1 MFKQV
6 LAATAM
12 NLRSLPQ
19 RFAAS
24 MVVVIGIGGVVG
36 VLITVLAMASG
47 LSRTFVETGRPDRA
61 LILHKAANTESFS
74 NIDLD
79 WTVAIAQPP
88 EVLRGAEG
96 TAAVCPERIVGA
108 SLSRR
113 AGGEAGVT
121 LRGTCPAMYL
131 VHPEW
136 RLVAGRQ
143 FRPGLHEVMVGMGA
157 FRQFSGVDVGDHVK
171 LGTSEWTVVG
181 RFTSDGD
188 VHESEVLTDATT
200 LMSAYG
206 WTDYSSVTVR
216 LKSETALG
224 GYRKALLSNPSLQV
238 EVLGERDYYQRQS
251 QGIANLLYLVSTVVG
266 AIMAIGAVL
275 TATNILYSA
284 VAGRR
289 GEIAT
294 LRAIGFGAFGVVSSI
309 LVESLLL
316 AIVGALLGALVAWL
330 AFSGNVLSTS
340 AGAFDAQV
348 MFTMVVRPGL
358 IALGVLW
365 GVTIGLLGGL
375 LPAVRAARMP
385 VAVALRPV

>member
-1 MFKQV
+1 
-6 LAATAM
+6 
-12 NLRSLPQ
+12 
-19 RFAAS
+19 
-24 MVVVIGIGGVVG
+24 
-36 VLITVLAMASG
+36 MASG
-47 LSRTFVETGRPDRA
+47 LTRTFVKTGDLDRA
-61 LILHKAANTESFS
+61 LVLHKAANTESFS

-79 WTVAIAQPP
+79 WSVAIAQPRQ
-88 EVLRGAEG
+88 VLRGADG

-108 SLSRR
+108 SLFRR
-113 AGGEAGVT
+113 GGGEAGVT

-143 FRPGLHEVMVGMGA
+143 FRPGLHELIVGVGA
-157 FRQFSGVDVGDHVK
+157 FRQFAAVNLGDHVK

-181 RFTSDGD
+181 RFTSGGD
-188 VHESEVLTDATT
+188 LHESEVLTDATT

-206 WTDYSSVTVR
+206 WADYSSVTVR
-216 LKSETALG
+216 LISDSALG
-224 GYRKALLSNPSLQV
+224 EFRKALLSNPSLQV
-238 EVLGERDYYQRQS
+238 EVIGERDYYQRQS
-251 QGIANLLYLVSTVVG
+251 QGIASLLYLVSTVVG

-275 TATNILYSA
+275 TATNILYSSVA
-284 VAGRR
+284 VRK

-294 LRAIGFGAFGVVSSI
+294 LRAIGFGASGVVISI

-316 AIVGALLGALVAWL
+316 AVVGALLGATVAWL

-340 AGAFDAQV
+340 AGAFNAQV
-348 MFTMVVRPGL
+348 MFTMAVRPGL
-358 IALGVLW
+358 IGLGVLW

>member
-1 MFKQV
+1 MFKEII
-6 LAATAM
+6 ATTTM

-19 RFAAS
+19 RLAAAA
-24 MVVVIGIGGVVG
+24 VVIIGIGGVVG
-36 VLITVLAMASG
+36 VLIAVLAMASG
-47 LSRTFVETGRPDRA
+47 LSRTFVKTGNLDRA
-61 LILHKAANTESFS
+61 LVLHKAANTESFS

-79 WTVAIAQPP
+79 WIAAIAQPP
-88 EVLRGAEG
+88 QVLRGSDG

-121 LRGTCPAMYL
+121 LRGTCSAMFL

-136 RLVAGRQ
+136 RVVAGRQ

-157 FRQFSGVDVGDHVK
+157 FRQYAGVNLGDHVK

-188 VHESEVLTDATT
+188 LHESEVLTDATT
-200 LMSAYG
+200 LMSAYS
-206 WTDYSSVTVR
+206 WADYSSVTVR
-216 LKSETALG
+216 LISDTAFG
-224 GYRKALLSNPSLQV
+224 AFRKALLSNPSLQV
-238 EVLGERDYYQRQS
+238 EVVGERDYYQRQS
-251 QGIANLLYLVSTVVG
+251 QGITSLLYLVSTVVG

-275 TATNILYSA
+275 TATNILYSSVA
-284 VAGRR
+284 VRR

-294 LRAIGFGAFGVVSSI
+294 LRAIGFGPMGVVISI
-309 LVESLLL
+309 LVEALLL
-316 AIVGALLGALVAWL
+316 AVVGALLGALVAWL
-330 AFSGNVLSTS
+330 AFSGSVLSTS

-348 MFTMVVRPGL
+348 MFTMVVRPSL
-358 IALGVLW
+358 IALGVLC
-365 GVTIGLLGGL
+365 GIAIGLLGGL

-385 VAVALRPV
+385 VAIALRPV